1 MYIYRWLWRRK
12 HLSWWAHLRTLWECF
27 GDHSRMFWRRFGDV
41 SRTFRTYTFNHVL
54 LTFRSCFAHIS
65 SALRRCFE
73 HFSRCFEHVSNTF
86 PVHFADISTS
96 LAEVPGNFGGLSEF
110 RWFRFADVQSTFRGR
125 VEHVSQMFDHD
136 FRARFA
142 DVRSTFRWHFMH
154 FGWRFEQLRA
164 ASGRFADVLS
174 TFCGCFADISKT
186 CGRRF
191 TERFEHV

>member
-73 HFSRCFEHVSNTF
+73 HFSRCFEHVSSTF

-96 LAEVPGNFGGLSEF
+96 GGSSGQLWRTFRVPLVPFCRRSEHIS
-110 RWFRFADVQSTFRGR
+110 WTCWARFANVRSWFSGTFRG
-125 VEHVSQMFDHD
+125 
-136 FRARFA
+136 
-142 DVRSTFRWHFMH
+142 HFMH